1 MSLMMHTPQG
11 LIDLEAPAH
20 TWGAPNW
27 GALAIS
33 LSRINR
39 WNGNTS
45 RPYSVAEHSIRVAR
59 ILPAGLKLAGLI
71 HDAAEAFVGDL
82 PYPIRQAGGIGR
94 FEHIEA
100 KITLWLYEDL
110 EIRQLIGHPEVNEA
124 DRIMA
129 ATEYRDL
136 CKGDPEAIGMV
147 APLAGVI
154 GEGYGPGAD
163 YARPWLDELRRL
175 TGQ

>member
-1 MSLMMHTPQG
+1 MMHSPQG
-11 LIDLEAPAH
+11 LIDLDAPAH

-27 GALAIS
+27 EGIAVS

-59 ILPAGLKLAGLI
+59 LLPPGLKLAGLV
-71 HDAAEAFVGDL
+71 HDAAEAFIGDL
-82 PYPIRQAGGIGR
+82 PYPIRQCAGAGK
-94 FEHIEA
+94 FEQLDA
-100 KITLWLYEDL
+100 KITLWIYESL
-110 EIRQLIGHPEVNEA
+110 EIRNLIGHPEIAEA

-136 CKGDPEAIGMV
+136 CGGDPVAAGMV
-147 APLAGVI
+147 APLAWRVGGQSDPEI
-154 GEGYGPGAD
+154 AG
-163 YARPWLDELRRL
+163 RWLAKVLAGR
-175 TGQ
+175 

>member
-27 GALAIS
+27 GAIAVS

-45 RPYSVAEHSIRVAR
+45 RPFSVAEHSIRVAR

-71 HDAAEAFVGDL
+71 HDAAESFIGDL
-82 PYPIRQAGGIGR
+82 PHPIRKAGGVGR

-110 EIRQLIGHPEVNEA
+110 GIRQHIGHPEVSEA

-136 CKGDPEAIGMV
+136 CGGDPEAIGMV

-154 GEGYGPGAD
+154 GEGFALCTNYGPS
-163 YARPWLDELRRL
+163 WLDEVRRL

>member
-1 MSLMMHTPQG
+1 MLMMHTPQG
-11 LIDLEAPAH
+11 LIDLEAPSH
-20 TWGAPNW
+20 TWGPPNW
-27 GALAIS
+27 EAIAVS

-59 ILPAGLKLAGLI
+59 ILPDGLKLAGLI
-71 HDAAEAFVGDL
+71 HDAAEAFIGDL
-82 PYPIRQAGGIGR
+82 PHPIRLAGGLGR

-100 KITLWLYEDL
+100 KITLWLYEGL
-110 EIRQLIGHPEVNEA
+110 EIRSLVGHPEVAEA

-136 CKGDPEAIGMV
+136 CGGDPEALGMV
-147 APLAGVI
+147 APIMGRIESDRSGDWRAGWLRAVRHI
-154 GEGYGPGAD
+154 S
-163 YARPWLDELRRL
+163 AR
-175 TGQ
+175 

>member
-1 MSLMMHTPQG
+1 MMLMHTPQG

-27 GALAIS
+27 GAIAIS
-33 LSRINR
+33 LARINR

-71 HDAAEAFVGDL
+71 HDAAESFIGDL
-82 PYPIRQAGGIGR
+82 PYPIRQAGGAGAFER
-94 FEHIEA
+94 FDK
-100 KITLWLYEDL
+100 KISLWLFDSAG
-110 EIRQLIGHPEVNEA
+110 IRQQIDHPDLLAA

-136 CKGDPEAIGMV
+136 CGGDPEAIGMV

-154 GEGYGPGAD
+154 GEGLEWLA
-163 YARPWLDELRRL
+163 ARWLDEVERL
-175 TGQ
+175 KGQ

>member
-1 MSLMMHTPQG
+1 MMHTPQG

-27 GALAIS
+27 GAIAIS

-45 RPYSVAEHSIRVAR
+45 RPYSVAEHSTRVAR

-82 PYPIRQAGGIGR
+82 PYPIRQAGGVGR

-110 EIRQLIGHPEVNEA
+110 EIRHHIGHPEVNEA

-136 CKGDPEAIGMV
+136 CGGDPEAIGMV

-154 GEGYGPGAD
+154 GEGGALYTSCGPS
-163 YARPWLDELRRL
+163 WLDEVRRL

>member
-1 MSLMMHTPQG
+1 MMHTPQG

-27 GALAIS
+27 NNIAIS

-39 WNGNTS
+39 WNGSTI

-59 ILPAGLKLAGLI
+59 ILPAALKLAGLI
-71 HDAAEAFVGDL
+71 HDAAESFIGDL
-82 PYPIRQAGGIGR
+82 PYPIRKAGGVGR
-94 FEHIEA
+94 FEHIDA
-100 KITLWLYEDL
+100 KITLWLYGDF
-110 EIRQLIGHPEVNEA
+110 EIRHLIGHPEVIEA

-136 CKGDPEAIGMV
+136 CGGDPEAVGMPS
-147 APLAGVI
+147 PLAGVI
-154 GEGYGPGAD
+154 GEGFGGGAD
-163 YARPWLDELRRL
+163 YARPWLDEVRRIA
-175 TGQ
+175 GR

>member
-1 MSLMMHTPQG
+1 MPLMMHTPQG

-20 TWGAPNW
+20 TWGAPCW
-27 GALAIS
+27 GAIAVS

-82 PYPIRQAGGIGR
+82 PYPIRQAGGVGR
-94 FEHIEA
+94 FENIEA
-100 KITLWLYEDL
+100 KITLWLYEDWG
-110 EIRQLIGHPEVNEA
+110 IRQHIGHPEVNEA

-136 CKGDPEAIGMV
+136 CGGDPVALGMV

-154 GEGYGPGAD
+154 GEAFGVD
-163 YARPWLDELRRL
+163 REFRDRWLDEVRRL